1 MINEEVLADLKS
13 FNWQIIIDFGL
24 SLDDLN
30 DRQWRFIKGLVAEL
44 AVEQNAVNGL
54 TYVGRD
60 HCDYEWPCHGIT
72 AELKSQLSG
81 PMYLKKNIPGTEQR
95 QLVKQL
101 SIKLNNSHGTN
112 KKTTLDPDTVADVLI
127 VVRNDG
133 AFALAKQTV
142 LERAV
147 HGGDGWEIH
156 LHRDRD
162 LDKIIEL
169 SGYVKN
175 QTVYQTNLKQKL
187 TDAIRQAIPTK

>member
-1 MINEEVLADLKS
+1 MIDQEVLADLKS

-60 HCDYEWPCHGIT
+60 HCDYEWPHHSIT

-81 PMYLKKNIPGTEQR
+81 PMYLKKNKPGTEQR

-112 KKTTLDPDTVADVLI
+112 KKTTLDPNTVADILI

-133 AFALAKQTV
+133 AFALTKQTV
-142 LERAV
+142 LDHAV

-162 LDKIIEL
+162 LDQIIEL